1 MKETCLV
8 LVLVLVPV
16 LVDIAKFLFHVTYM
30 AQQVKVLFWYVVVAV
45 VVRYSR

>member
-30 AQQVKVLFWYVVVAV
+30 AQQVKVLYVVVAV